1 MPEHLETSAAWALR
15 ACGLRC
21 AFCRS
26 ILCSSCRAGVQSAGS
41 ERRLSLCLSLDTQS
55 TWHLRS
61 VSRIHGA
68 FWAVGK
74 CLHVISSVPGRF
86 TYQCLVPLPLSLL
99 SSTLFRRYQNEPSV
113 SSNLATH
120 KEHLCDWMVGAAGL
134 ANPFRMLVVPRMLR
148 PSKMCHCGAGL
159 TRPSW
164 APSSESTD
172 PSRPVRPKRA
182 SISSWWLC
190 TQATLSGRCSSSS
203 TCTTRGAAPATW
215 RPFRCAFLWFELP
228 SLALC

>member
-1 MPEHLETSAAWALR
+1 MLFCLCLTDGAQCELAGLGGFLGRRLGIGSPAHFGEPRTPAPCHLPTQGMSATLSSGIARMPIWSHEQVPPMPEHLETSAAWALR

-55 TWHLRS
+55 TWHLPS

-86 TYQCLVPLPLSLL
+86 T
-99 SSTLFRRYQNEPSV
+99 
-113 SSNLATH
+113 
-120 KEHLCDWMVGAAGL
+120 
-134 ANPFRMLVVPRMLR
+134 
-148 PSKMCHCGAGL
+148 
-159 TRPSW
+159 
-164 APSSESTD
+164 
-172 PSRPVRPKRA
+172 
-182 SISSWWLC
+182 
-190 TQATLSGRCSSSS
+190 
-203 TCTTRGAAPATW
+203 
-215 RPFRCAFLWFELP
+215 
-228 SLALC
+228 